1 MSKIIVGAIRSANAN
16 TAITVASGSNI
27 YLPGS
32 CVQIATVRSDN
43 RTTYNAPNS
52 GGGTTITDLNLTIT
66 PKNANSMLLITWMIS
81 GETNENVNFLVHR
94 NGALITDSNYEGFN
108 NMAGN
113 TTLQSGYTT
122 SWYDTDV
129 NSTPATFYIRY
140 QIPAGNTSSRTYAPA
155 VRSSSNGG
163 SYTFFMNRTAGSQ
176 GQDSYEN
183 GISNGIVMEIGG

>member
-1 MSKIIVGAIRSANAN
+1 MSKIIVGAIAHPKAN
-16 TAITVASGSNI
+16 TAITLTSESNI

-52 GGGTTITDLNLTIT
+52 GGGTTITDLNLSIA
-66 PKNANSMLLITWMIS
+66 PKNANSTLLITWMIS
-81 GETNENVNFLVHR
+81 GEANENVNFLVHR
-94 NGALITDSNYEGFN
+94 NGALITDTNYEGFN

-129 NSTPATFYIRY
+129 SSTPATFYIRY

-163 SYTFFMNRTAGSQ
+163 SYTFYLNRPVNAL
-176 GQDSYEN
+176 GQESYEN

>member
-1 MSKIIVGAIRSANAN
+1 MSKIIVGAITHPLAN
-16 TAITVASGSNI
+16 TAITVTSGSDI

-43 RTTYNAPNS
+43 RTSYSALNS

-81 GETNENVNFLVHR
+81 GESNENVNFLVHR
-94 NGALITDSNYEGFN
+94 NGALITDSFYEGYN

-129 NSTPATFYIRY
+129 SSTPATFYIRY

-155 VRSSSNGG
+155 VRSSSNGS
-163 SYTFFMNRTAGSQ
+163 SYTFYLNRPAGSV
-176 GQDSYEN
+176 GAEGNEN
-183 GISNGIVMEIGG
+183 GISNGIIMEIGG

>member
-1 MSKIIVGAIRSANAN
+1 MSTVIVGAITHAKAN

-66 PKNANSMLLITWMIS
+66 PKNANSTLLITWMIS
-81 GETNENVNFLVHR
+81 GEANENVNFLVHR
-94 NGALITDSNYEGFN
+94 NGALITDTNYEGFN

-129 NSTPATFYIRY
+129 SSTPATFYIRY
-140 QIPAGNTSSRTYAPA
+140 QIPAGNTASRTYAPA

-163 SYTFFMNRTAGSQ
+163 SYTFYLNRPVNAL
-176 GQDSYEN
+176 GQESYEN
-183 GISNGIVMEIGG
+183 GISNGIVMEIGA

>member
-1 MSKIIVGAIRSANAN
+1 MSTVIVGAITHPRAN
-16 TAITVASGSNI
+16 TAIAVASGSNI

-43 RTTYNAPNS
+43 RTTYSAPNS

-81 GETNENVNFLVHR
+81 GESDQNVNFLVHR
-94 NGALITDSNYEGFN
+94 GGSLITDSGYEGYN

-122 SWYDTDV
+122 SWYDTDTS
-129 NSTPATFYIRY
+129 STPATFYIRY

-155 VRSSSNGG
+155 VRSSSNGS
-163 SYTFFMNRTAGSQ
+163 SYTFYLNRTASQ
-176 GQDSYEN
+176 LGTEGNEN

>member
-1 MSKIIVGAIRSANAN
+1 MSNVIVGAITHPRAN
-16 TAITVASGSNI
+16 TAITVTSGSNI

-43 RTTYNAPNS
+43 RTTYSAPNS

-81 GETNENVNFLVHR
+81 GESNENVNFLVHR
-94 NGALITDSNYEGFN
+94 GGALITDSGYEGYN

-113 TTLQSGYTT
+113 TVLQSGYTT

-129 NSTPATFYIRY
+129 SSTPATFYIRY

-155 VRSSSNGG
+155 VRSSSNG
-163 SYTFFMNRTAGSQ
+163 STYTFYLNRTASQ
-176 GQDSYEN
+176 LGTEGNEN

>member
-1 MSKIIVGAIRSANAN
+1 MSKIIVGAMRSAQAN
-16 TAITVASGSNI
+16 TAITLSAGTNI

-52 GGGTTITDLNLTIT
+52 GGGTTITDLNLTIA
-66 PKNANSMLLITWMIS
+66 PRNASSMLLITWMIS
-81 GETNENVNFLVHR
+81 GETNENVNFLIHR
-94 NGALITDSNYEGFN
+94 NGALITDSNYEGYN

-122 SWYDTDV
+122 SWYDGDV
-129 NSTPATFYIRY
+129 SSTPATFYIRY
-140 QIPAGNTSSRTYAPA
+140 QIPAGNTVSRTYAPA

-163 SYTFFMNRTAGSQ
+163 SYTFYLNRPVNAL
-176 GQDSYEN
+176 GQESYEN